1 MLNKLRNTSKNSF
14 VKITLGS
21 LLTVLI
27 LSFAMWGTEDLI
39 GATNKQNTVASV
51 GNINISNQEFMSLY
65 TRQTEEIRKLLG
77 ASLNIEKGRQF
88 GYVDRALS
96 ALINRALFNNQ
107 ASELGLSVSN
117 LNVRDKIVKDQAF
130 KDDLDQFSELLF
142 RQLIS
147 ESGYTEDTY
156 VEGTRQ
162 DLAREQMVDTIRSSL
177 ILPDVMKK
185 NFTEYNMQERSVNYV
200 TISPK
205 NFDSGDVSE
214 SELSEFYNNNKELFL
229 TEEFRTVDTILLD
242 AKKYAENIIVTED
255 EIKLLYEERKENL
268 IKPERRFLKQILIQD
283 EKIAKEFSKKISK
296 DNFEKIAIDNF
307 GQKEED
313 INLGWNTKDELPEEI
328 VTDVFKLNKNQIS
341 SPIKSAF
348 GYHIIIVL
356 DIDER
361 EELTFDQVEKSIK
374 NELLLEKGKDAVYEL
389 QDDVEDL
396 LASGDSLRE
405 ISEKL
410 ELNFIHADAI
420 DKNGNNQDGTKNNFF
435 QDTRILRAIFNQKEN
450 EEGNLI
456 DIDEDQ
462 GLAVSIVEKIIP
474 SKQMNFS
481 ESKNLVYERVVEN
494 KKFAEASNFAD
505 MIKSEL
511 DKEKT
516 FEKLAKKHKLDLR
529 GVSPFNRIK
538 PDDSELPLQLIS
550 EIFKKS
556 EKEVVVF
563 KSGTSEIF
571 VAQVANISKNKN
583 FDNKEIKSFIKRI
596 EDDMSIDLLAQF
608 SEILRKKY
616 KISINDDVIDQLN

>member
-296 DNFEKIAIDNF
+296 DNFEKIAVDNF

-616 KISINDDVIDQLN
+616 KISINDDVIDQLS

>member
-1 MLNKLRNTSKNSF
+1 M
-14 VKITLGS
+14 
-21 LLTVLI
+21 
-27 LSFAMWGTEDLI
+27 
-39 GATNKQNTVASV
+39 
-51 GNINISNQEFMSLY
+51 
-65 TRQTEEIRKLLG
+65 
-77 ASLNIEKGRQF
+77 
-88 GYVDRALS
+88 
-96 ALINRALFNNQ
+96 
-107 ASELGLSVSN
+107 SVSN

-296 DNFEKIAIDNF
+296 DNFEKIALDNF

-396 LASGDSLRE
+396 LASGDTLKE

-420 DKNGNNQDGTKNNFF
+420 DKNGNNQDGTKNIFF

-494 KKFAEASNFAD
+494 KKFVEASNFAD

>member
-296 DNFEKIAIDNF
+296 DNFEKIALDNF

>member
-21 LLTVLI
+21 LLTILI

-51 GNINISNQEFMSLY
+51 GNIDISSQEFLSLY
-65 TRQTEEIRKLLG
+65 SRQTEEIKKLLG

-107 ASELGLSVSN
+107 ADELGLSVSN
-117 LNVRDKIVKDQAF
+117 INVRDKIIKDPAF

-177 ILPDVMKK
+177 ILPDIMRN
-185 NFTEYNMQERSVNYV
+185 NFTDYNMQERSVDFL
-200 TISPK
+200 TINPEDFEAG
-205 NFDSGDVSE
+205 NINE
-214 SELSEFYNNNKELFL
+214 SELLKYYNENKELFF
-229 TEEFRTVDTILLD
+229 TEEFRTVNTILLD
-242 AKKYAENIIVTED
+242 AKKYAENIVVTED
-255 EIKLLYEERKENL
+255 EIKLVYEERKENL

-283 EKIAKEFSKKISK
+283 EMVAKEFSKKINN
-296 DNFEKIAIDNF
+296 DNFEKIALENF

-313 INLGWNTKDELPEEI
+313 INLGWNTKDELPEDI
-328 VTDVFKLNKNQIS
+328 VSDVFKLNKNQIS
-341 SPIKSAF
+341 SPIQSSF

-361 EELTFDQVEKSIK
+361 EELSLKQVENSIK
-374 NELLLEKGKDAVYEL
+374 NELLLEKGRDAVYEL

-396 LASGDSLRE
+396 LASGDSLKE

-410 ELNFIHADAI
+410 ELNFINAEAI
-420 DKNGNNQDGTKNNFF
+420 DKNGNNLDGTKNKSF

-474 SKQMNFS
+474 SRQMNFTD
-481 ESKNLVYERVVEN
+481 SKKLVN
-494 KKFAEASNFAD
+494 KKVIEQRKFTEANSFAKK
-505 MIKSEL
+505 IKSEL
-511 DKEKT
+511 ENKSSIE
-516 FEKLAKKHKLDLR
+516 EIAKKYKLDLR
-529 GVSPFNRIK
+529 GVPPFNRIK
-538 PDDSELPLQLIS
+538 PDDSELPLPLIS
-550 EIFKKS
+550 EIFKKNL
-556 EKEVVVF
+556 KDVVIYE
-563 KSGTSEIF
+563 SGKNEIF
-571 VAQVANISKNKN
+571 VAQIATISKDNN
-583 FDNKEIKSFIKRI
+583 LDNKEIKSFITRI

-616 KISINDDVIDQLN
+616 KISINDNVIDQLN

>member
-21 LLTVLI
+21 LLTILI

-51 GNINISNQEFMSLY
+51 GNIDISSQEFLSLY
-65 TRQTEEIRKLLG
+65 SRQTEEIKKLLG

-107 ASELGLSVSN
+107 ADELGLSVSN
-117 LNVRDKIVKDQAF
+117 INVRDKIIKDPAF

-177 ILPDVMKK
+177 ILPDIMRN
-185 NFTEYNMQERSVNYV
+185 NFTDYNMQERSVDFL
-200 TISPK
+200 TINPEDFEAG
-205 NFDSGDVSE
+205 NINE
-214 SELSEFYNNNKELFL
+214 SELLKYYNENKELFF
-229 TEEFRTVDTILLD
+229 TEEFRTVNTILLD
-242 AKKYAENIIVTED
+242 AKKYAENIVVTED
-255 EIKLLYEERKENL
+255 EIKLVYEERKENL

-283 EKIAKEFSKKISK
+283 EMVAKEFSKKINN
-296 DNFEKIAIDNF
+296 DNFEKIALENF

-313 INLGWNTKDELPEEI
+313 INLGWNTKDELPEDI
-328 VTDVFKLNKNQIS
+328 VSDVFKLNKNQIS
-341 SPIKSAF
+341 SPIQSSF

-361 EELTFDQVEKSIK
+361 EELSLKQVENSIK
-374 NELLLEKGKDAVYEL
+374 NELLLEKGRDAVYEL

-396 LASGDSLRE
+396 LASGDSLKE

-410 ELNFIHADAI
+410 ELNFINAEAI
-420 DKNGNNQDGTKNNFF
+420 DKNGNNLDGTKNESF

-474 SKQMNFS
+474 SRQMNFTD
-481 ESKNLVYERVVEN
+481 SKKLVN
-494 KKFAEASNFAD
+494 KKVIEQRKFTEANSFAKK
-505 MIKSEL
+505 IKSEL
-511 DKEKT
+511 ENKSSIE
-516 FEKLAKKHKLDLR
+516 EIAKKYKLDLR
-529 GVSPFNRIK
+529 GVPPFNRIK
-538 PDDSELPLQLIS
+538 PDDGELPLPLIS
-550 EIFKKS
+550 EIFKKNL
-556 EKEVVVF
+556 KDVVLYE
-563 KSGTSEIF
+563 SGKNEIF
-571 VAQVANISKNKN
+571 VAQIATISKDNN
-583 FDNKEIKSFIKRI
+583 LDNKEIKSFITRI

-616 KISINDDVIDQLN
+616 KISINDNVIDQLN

>member
-185 NFTEYNMQERSVNYV
+185 NFIEYNMQERSVNYV

-296 DNFEKIAIDNF
+296 DNFEKIAVDNF

-583 FDNKEIKSFIKRI
+583 FDNKEIKNFIKRI

>member
-296 DNFEKIAIDNF
+296 DNFEKIAFDNF

-583 FDNKEIKSFIKRI
+583 FDNKEFKSFIKRI

>member
-296 DNFEKIAIDNF
+296 DNFEKIAVDNF